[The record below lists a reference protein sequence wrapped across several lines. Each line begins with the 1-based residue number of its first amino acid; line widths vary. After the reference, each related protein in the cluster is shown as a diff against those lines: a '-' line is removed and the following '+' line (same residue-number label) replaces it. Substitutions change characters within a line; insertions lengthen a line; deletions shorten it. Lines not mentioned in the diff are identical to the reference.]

1 MKTLLMAA
9 LLTSSL
15 ALGNPAIAAVPQVP
29 APVGDSA
36 ILAPRVVPL
45 EGVQNFRDIG
55 GYRTRDGRRVKWGL
69 IFRSA
74 ELSQLTTA
82 DLSLVRELD
91 IKTIHDLR
99 SVSERESEPTVW
111 TGPAA
116 PRIVSHDYAMDL
128 SAMGALFQGA
138 VTAEK
143 AKDAFASMYPAMLD
157 QQKPQEIALFAS
169 LLEGEGSTLYHCT
182 AGKDRTGLATAL
194 ILSALG
200 VPRETILYDYELSNR
215 HYTVDMAARAG
226 SSTSANDAFAQLPP
240 EVIAVFMSVE
250 ARYLREVF
258 TRIDREYGSVEA
270 YLDREL
276 GVDASDLQR
285 LQALYTE

>member
-15 ALGNPAIAAVPQVP
+15 AFSDPAAGAVPQAPTP
-29 APVGDSA
+29 AGDSA

-55 GYRTRDGRRVKWGL
+55 GYRTSDGRRVKWGL

-74 ELSQLTTA
+74 ELSHLTSA

-91 IKTIHDLR
+91 IRTIHDLR
-99 SVSERESEPTVW
+99 SVTERQSEPTAW
-111 TGPAA
+111 TGPDA
-116 PRIVSHDYAMDL
+116 PRVVSHDYVMDMA
-128 SAMGALFQGA
+128 AMGALFRGA
-138 VTAEK
+138 LTADK
-143 AKDAFASMYPAMLD
+143 AKDAFAALYPSMLD
-157 QQKPQEIALFAS
+157 QQKPQETALFAS

-215 HYTVDMAARAG
+215 HYSGGLGARDGAT
-226 SSTSANDAFAQLPP
+226 SSTNPALAQLPQ
-240 EVIAVFMSVE
+240 EVIAVFMGVE

-258 TRIDREYGSVEA
+258 TRIDSEYGSVEA
-270 YLDREL
+270 YLDLEL
-276 GVDASDLQR
+276 GVDAADIQR
-285 LQALYTE
+285 LKALYTE

>member
-15 ALGNPAIAAVPQVP
+15 AFGNPAIASVPQVP
-29 APVGDSA
+29 APFGDSA

-99 SVSERESEPTVW
+99 SVTERQSEPTAW
-111 TGPAA
+111 TGPEA
-116 PRIVSHDYAMDL
+116 PRVVSHDYVMDMA
-128 SAMGALFQGA
+128 AMGALFQGA

-143 AKDAFASMYPAMLD
+143 AKDAFAALYPSMLD

-226 SSTSANDAFAQLPP
+226 SATSANAAFAQLPP

-258 TRIDREYGSVEA
+258 MRIDSEYGSVEA

>member
-15 ALGNPAIAAVPQVP
+15 AFGNHAMATVPQAP

-69 IFRSA
+69 IYRSA
-74 ELSQLTTA
+74 ELSHLTSA
-82 DLSLVRELD
+82 DLSLVRDLD
-91 IKTIHDLR
+91 IRTVHDLR
-99 SVSERESEPTVW
+99 SVSERESEPTAW
-111 TGPAA
+111 TGPEA
-116 PRIVSHDYAMDL
+116 PRVVSHDYVMDMA
-128 SAMGALFQGA
+128 AMGALFQGA
-138 VTAEK
+138 VTAER
-143 AKDAFASMYPAMLD
+143 AKDAFASLYPSMLE
-157 QQKPQEIALFAS
+157 QQKPQETSLFAG
-169 LLEGEGSTLYHCT
+169 LLEGDGATLYHCT

-215 HYTVDMAARAG
+215 HYTGGLGARDG
-226 SSTSANDAFAQLPP
+226 NTTSTSSALAQLPP
-240 EVIAVFMSVE
+240 EVVAVFMGVE

-258 TRIDREYGSVEA
+258 TRIDNEYGSVEA

-276 GVDASDLQR
+276 GVDATDIQR
-285 LQALYTE
+285 LKALYTE